1 MTPHEPITGSV
12 ATAHI
17 ARPHHTS
24 MSRNLR
30 KVRVSECQHRAG
42 RVEAAIAPFD
52 SLPEVISMLHRT
64 ALTAVLAVAALST
77 SAAAQSAQR
86 WSLQASGLFVGVAGD
101 AYEGLKSGPGGELQ
115 LRVTPSLWSYGAGL
129 QYSTHGID
137 GVSGQKVDLTGIF
150 VEPRRVFDIGSAK
163 AAPYVSARLS
173 YLRLSLDL
181 GDVGLSRVAGENPDV
196 TLSAQQARANL
207 VFSAS
212 GFQGNVGGGVLIK
225 LSPRVNLDLGATLGA
240 IRFGEVKAELDG
252 QTIETSGA
260 SSGSGQNAVVRVGL
274 AIGLGGGKPK
284 PATAAPAKKP
294 AARG

>member
-1 MTPHEPITGSV
+1 
-12 ATAHI
+12 
-17 ARPHHTS
+17 
-24 MSRNLR
+24 
-30 KVRVSECQHRAG
+30 
-42 RVEAAIAPFD
+42 
-52 SLPEVISMLHRT
+52 MLHRST
-64 ALTAVLAVAALST
+64 LTAVVAVAALST
-77 SAAAQSAQR
+77 TATAQSAQR

-129 QYSTHGID
+129 QYSSHGID
-137 GVSGQKVDLTGIF
+137 GVSGTNVDLTGIF

-173 YLRLSLDL
+173 YLRLSLDV
-181 GDVGLSRVAGENPDV
+181 GDVGVARASAASPDV

-212 GFQGNVGGGVLIK
+212 GFQGNIGGGVLIK

-252 QTIETSGA
+252 RTIDASGT
-260 SSGSGQNAVVRVGL
+260 SSGSGQNAVIRAGL
-274 AIGLGGGKPK
+274 AIGLGGGKAK
-284 PATAAPAKKP
+284 PAV
-294 AARG
+294 RR